1 LLCCLDLPRG
11 IYLPQ
16 GFNDYNILNCNPD
29 AKEFFSPFSFSL
41 PLLEHLL
48 VKLSPEERLH
58 DEYGTHELRRGMQN
72 QTDNWVE
79 SMPRRETISLQR
91 LSA

>member
-1 LLCCLDLPRG
+1 
-11 IYLPQ
+11 
-16 GFNDYNILNCNPD
+16 LNCNPD

-72 QTDNWVE
+72 QTDNWVV
-79 SMPRRETISLQR
+79 SMPRRETISGSSLFSVGKEGRQGKIWN
-91 LSA
+91 SAVTDA